1 MKYLIKIIHSSA
13 TSDQALY
20 SLYCL
25 ANLCRLDAGA
35 QAFMKSMDDVKL
47 LYKKLFSCVLKN
59 TSYSIASLS
68 LLTSLVL
75 NEEIGKKVFH
85 GHNLA
90 NIIQLIFNM
99 LTTKE
104 DLLTRQYATDMII
117 DMIKCQRIAEA
128 VACNEM
134 CNTCI
139 YRILNLLHST
149 DPFIA
154 AKILDL
160 VIALYEKHKMRKRV
174 VSVFVKQRIIDGET

>member
-1 MKYLIKIIHSSA
+1 MQRLGTALSIYWRWFFLYLGFL
-13 TSDQALY
+13 SDVHVSCAHAR
-20 SLYCL
+20 S
-25 ANLCRLDAGA
+25 
-35 QAFMKSMDDVKL
+35 KSMDDVKL

-75 NEEIGKKVFH
+75 NEEIGEKVFH
-85 GHNLA
+85 GHNLT

-99 LTTKE
+99 LIAKE
-104 DLLTRQYATDMII
+104 DLLTRQYAADMII

-128 VACNEM
+128 VASNEM
-134 CNTCI
+134 YNTCI

-154 AKILDL
+154 AKMLEL
-160 VIALYEKHKMRKRV
+160 VIAVYEKHTMRKKWCRCL
-174 VSVFVKQRIIDGET
+174 